1 MNFNFRILVF
11 AVGFAI
17 LVEGFLYSA
26 FPSYVKKVLLFL
38 ESLSEREIRI
48 IGIVALLI
56 GSLII
61 LIWRFLI

>member
-1 MNFNFRILVF
+1 MNFNFKILIF

-17 LVEGFLYSA
+17 LIEGFLYSA
-26 FPSYVKKVLLFL
+26 FPSYIKKVLLFL
-38 ESLSEREIRI
+38 ESLSEKEIRI
-48 IGIVALLI
+48 IGMIALLI